1 MQRSSTLGM
10 QLALLVNVDF
20 VCSPRKTLD
29 CFILLLRIKSLSH
42 VSWKYKEASN
52 ANHRAVMPS
61 HDANAVAMYYC
72 TDCIHS
78 LVLFTLYKKI
88 HQTRV
93 NERRKKKYTFA
104 IDTKIDGMWSWRA
117 TFFAS
122 IKCFCF
128 FFVLFFGCLSL
139 CERALVAQNAINQ
152 SEYLSGLP
160 FSRAFALILIQ

>member
-93 NERRKKKYTFA
+93 NERRKKNYTFA

-128 FFVLFFGCLSL
+128 FLSCSL
-139 CERALVAQNAINQ
+139 GVFHSVNVHLWHKM
-152 SEYLSGLP
+152 P
-160 FSRAFALILIQ
+160 